1 MIEMKVQGVT
11 LDPITN
17 MPVVI
22 LKSVDTNNVL
32 PLWIGVFEANAILS
46 ELENIKRPRP
56 MTHDLLK
63 NVFDIFNSKVEFVYI
78 SDLIDNTYYA
88 KIVVKFQGK
97 RIEIDSRP
105 SDAINL
111 ALRCNV
117 PIYVSKEVLNKMNDN
132 LDAEME
138 KDELEEWLESL
149 KPEDFE

>member
-22 LKSVDTNNVL
+22 LKSVDTNHVL

-46 ELENIKRPRP
+46 ELENVKRPRP

-78 SDLIDNTYYA
+78 SDLIDSTYYA
-88 KIVVKFQGK
+88 KIVVKFQGNK
-97 RIEIDSRP
+97 IQIDSRP

-111 ALRCNV
+111 ALRCDV
-117 PIYVSKEVLNKMNDN
+117 PIYVSKEVLEKLDDN
-132 LDAEME
+132 LEVEME
-138 KDELEEWLESL
+138 KEELEEWLESL